1 MTFMKLQLAT
11 LTVNQS
17 DDLRNFTV
25 VHSSDSIFKSKLS
38 IVIVFIIL
46 CVVGGII
53 LSVVQISN
61 DFHQLMV
68 FYKGYMGRKLF
79 IKERK
84 LLYKSS
90 KIHSR
95 MVSLSNIAERMI
107 CRMVNFDNIATLL
120 P

>member
-1 MTFMKLQLAT
+1 MTFMELQLAT

-25 VHSSDSIFKSKLS
+25 VQSSDSIFKSKLS

-95 MVSLSNIAERMI
+95 LVRTVSIAKMMKCRVVNI
-107 CRMVNFDNIATLL
+107 DNIASML